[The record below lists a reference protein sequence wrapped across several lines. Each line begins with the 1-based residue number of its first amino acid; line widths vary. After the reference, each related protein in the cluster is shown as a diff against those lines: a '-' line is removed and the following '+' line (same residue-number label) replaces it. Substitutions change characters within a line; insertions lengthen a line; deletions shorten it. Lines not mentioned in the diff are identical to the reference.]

1 MKLIL
6 PILILQAISLTK
18 LNASQTL
25 ILKPGERIKVPISS
39 DSMNRLVVYGDRI
52 TQVFGDS
59 ESYELQ
65 ADENTGQIFL
75 KPTSQNGNKPL
86 AISVI
91 TESGV
96 TQDLTLDPKEGDA
109 RTITLKAP
117 ITTPT
122 AASIST
128 STGLQ
133 HSQIPSVNTPNFNMD
148 LGMGFGV
155 GSGGYYHSL
164 NFQEQVINA
173 MKQMVT
179 TSETLPALELDSYK
193 RRGPE
198 NLEIGLI
205 TAYVVGNFKGF
216 KLEVKNTSSTS
227 IDIFEKDFFRNGD
240 VGISFEKRVLA
251 KGESTICYVVSL

>member
-6 PILILQAISLTK
+6 PILLLQAISLSK

-25 ILKPGERIKVPISS
+25 ILKPGERIKAPISS
-39 DSMNRLVVYGDRI
+39 DSMNRLSVYGDRI

-109 RTITLKAP
+109 KTITLKAP
-117 ITTPT
+117 ITAPT
-122 AASIST
+122 ASSLSA
-128 STGLQ
+128 GLHQ
-133 HSQIPSVNTPNFNMD
+133 LPQIPSTNMPNF
-148 LGMGFGV
+148 GMGQ
-155 GSGGYYHSL
+155 GGYYQSL
-164 NFQEQVINA
+164 NFQEQVISA

-179 TSETLPALELDSYK
+179 TPETLPTLELDSFT

-198 NLEIGLI
+198 NLEIGLMASFI
-205 TAYVVGNFKGF
+205 IGNFKGY
-216 KLEVKNTSSTS
+216 KLEVKNTSGTS
-227 IDIFEKDFFRNGD
+227 IDILEKDFFRNGD

>member
-6 PILILQAISLTK
+6 SLLLLQAISPSK
-18 LNASQTL
+18 LNASHTL
-25 ILKPGERIKVPISS
+25 TLKPGERIKAPISS
-39 DSMNRLVVYGDRI
+39 DSMNRLSVSGDRI

-86 AISVI
+86 AISLI

-109 RTITLKAP
+109 KTITLKAP
-117 ITTPT
+117 VTIPT
-122 AASIST
+122 SATANT
-128 STGLQ
+128 SLQ
-133 HSQIPSVNTPNFNMD
+133 HGQIPSTNLLN
-148 LGMGFGV
+148 
-155 GSGGYYHSL
+155 SGIGHGGHYQTL

-173 MKQMVT
+173 MKQMVVAP
-179 TSETLPALELDSYK
+179 ETLPVLELESFT
-193 RRGPE
+193 RRGPDK
-198 NLEIGLI
+198 LEIGLI
-205 TAYVVGNFKGF
+205 SSYIICNFKGF
-216 KLEVKNTSSTS
+216 KLEVKNTSGTS
-227 IDIFEKDFFRNGD
+227 IDILEKDFLRNGD
-240 VGISFEKRVLA
+240 VGISFEKRLLT

>member
-6 PILILQAISLTK
+6 PILLLQAISLTK

-25 ILKPGERIKVPISS
+25 ILKPGERIKATISS
-39 DSMNRLVVYGDRI
+39 DSMNRLSVYGDRI

-117 ITTPT
+117 ITPATASTPN
-122 AASIST
+122 SV
-128 STGLQ
+128 LHQ
-133 HSQIPSVNTPNFNMD
+133 VQIPSANAPNFNMG
-148 LGMGFGV
+148 LGI

-173 MKQMVT
+173 MKQMLT
-179 TSETLPALELDSYK
+179 TPETLPTLELDSFT
-193 RRGPE
+193 RIGPE

-205 TAYVVGNFKGF
+205 AAYVVGNFKGF

-227 IDIFEKDFFRNGD
+227 IDILEKDFFRNGD